1 MRYKSENI
9 SRIKVYRRG
18 MRDGIPIALGYFA
31 VAFTLGIAARNAG
44 MNAWQGFLA
53 SALCTA
59 SAGEYAGFVVIAA
72 GAPYFEMAIVT
83 LVTNARYLL
92 MSCALGQRFAPDMP
106 MRHRL
111 LMGFTITDELFG
123 IAIAR
128 PGMVNPWYSYGAVSL
143 TLPAWAIG
151 TACGVLAGNA
161 LPVRVVSALSVALYG
176 MFIAIIIPPAKK
188 NRVVAVL
195 VAVSFA
201 ASFLLRKLP
210 LFAEM
215 TDGSITILLTIA
227 IAAVAAVLSPVADES
242 DGVAEESVKERVDSK

>member
-1 MRYKSENI
+1 MSYKSENI
-9 SRIKVYRRG
+9 SRIKVYRHG
-18 MRDGIPIALGYFA
+18 MRDGIPIASGYFA

-72 GAPYFEMAIVT
+72 GAPYLEMAIVT

-106 MRHRL
+106 MRHRF

-128 PGMVNPWYSYGAVSL
+128 PGTVNPWYSYGAVSL

-161 LPVRVVSALSVALYG
+161 LPARVVSALSVALYG

-201 ASFLLRKLP
+201 ASFLIRKMP
-210 LFAEM
+210 MFSDM
-215 TDGSITILLTIA
+215 TDGSITILLTVA
-227 IAAVAAVLSPVADES
+227 IAAAAALFFPAPET
-242 DGVAEESVKERVDSK
+242 EEEPKENVKQENNG